1 MTTTSCRL
9 RRRIGKQR
17 GISVLTFWVSILA
30 LSILLYGLLCQFDLG
45 IGILLRFAREEGRR
59 QAPPSPIAPIRN
71 GHGMWLIVAGFVLC
85 VAFPVVCA
93 TLLSAFYVP
102 FLLMLAGLILRRVA
116 AERRE
121 QSPQQ
126 LPRLWC
132 AIFSGGSLVAAFT
145 QGLMLGALVEGLII
159 SRGEYS
165 GDDFAWWSLLAVL
178 CGGGG
183 LCIGYALLGA
193 FWLVRKFESFES
205 DVGHEGDV
213 GTAAYRLIPAL
224 SLVSL
229 LALIFVFVFSLAAN
243 IRIMSRW
250 PAVRA
255 AYPHVVLDRSP
266 AVGDQPRPDG
276 P

>member
-1 MTTTSCRL
+1 M
-9 RRRIGKQR
+9 I
-17 GISVLTFWVSILA
+17 TFWVSILA

-45 IGILLRFAREEGRR
+45 IGVLLRFAREEGRR
-59 QAPPSPIAPIRN
+59 RAPPIPVAPIRN
-71 GHGMWLIVAGFVLC
+71 GNGTWLIVAGIALC

-93 TLLSAFYVP
+93 TLLSAFHVP

-116 AERRE
+116 AECRDKA
-121 QSPQQ
+121 QQ
-126 LPRLWC
+126 LPRLWR
-132 AIFSGGSLVAAFT
+132 AAFSGGSLVAAFT

-183 LCIGYALLGA
+183 LCIGYALLAA
-193 FWLVRKFESFES
+193 FWLLRKY
-205 DVGHEGDV
+205 EGDV

-224 SLVSL
+224 SLASL
-229 LALIFVFVFSLAAN
+229 LALIFVFVYSLAAN
-243 IRIMSRW
+243 IRIMSHW

-255 AYPHVVLDRSP
+255 AYPHLVLDGSP
-266 AVGDQPRPDG
+266 AIAIRPRPDG

>member
-1 MTTTSCRL
+1 
-9 RRRIGKQR
+9 
-17 GISVLTFWVSILA
+17 VLTFWVSVLA
-30 LSILLYGLLCQFDLG
+30 LSILLYGLLCQFDPG
-45 IGILLRFAREEGRR
+45 IGILLRFAREEDGRR
-59 QAPPSPIAPIRN
+59 APPGAIEPIRN
-71 GHGMWLIVAGFVLC
+71 TNGRWLIVAGIVLC

-93 TLLSAFYVP
+93 TLLCAFYVP
-102 FLLMLAGLILRRVA
+102 FILMLAGLILRRVA
-116 AERRE
+116 ALRRE
-121 QSPQQ
+121 TSLH
-126 LPRLWC
+126 LPRLWR
-132 AIFSGGSLVAAFT
+132 AAFSGGSLLAALM

-193 FWLVRKFESFES
+193 FWLAGKYESNVR
-205 DVGHEGDV
+205 
-213 GTAAYRLIPAL
+213 TPAYRVLPAL

-229 LALIFVFVFSLAAN
+229 LGLIFVFVYSLAAN
-243 IRIMSRW
+243 IRVMSHA

-255 AYPHVVLDRSP
+255 VHPHLVLDRSP
-266 AVGDQPRPDG
+266 AMGVRPRPDG

>member
-1 MTTTSCRL
+1 
-9 RRRIGKQR
+9 
-17 GISVLTFWVSILA
+17 VFTFWVSILA

-45 IGILLRFAREEGRR
+45 IGILLRFAREEDRR
-59 QAPPSPIAPIRN
+59 RAPRSPIAPIRN
-71 GHGMWLIVAGFVLC
+71 GSGTWLIVAGIVLC

-93 TLLSAFYVP
+93 TLLSAFYAP

-121 QSPQQ
+121 KSWNP
-126 LPRLWC
+126 PLWR
-132 AIFSGGSLVAAFT
+132 AAFFGGSLVAAFM

-165 GDDFAWWSLLAVL
+165 EDDFAWWSLLAFL

-193 FWLVRKFESFES
+193 FWLVRQY
-205 DVGHEGDV
+205 EGDV
-213 GTAAYRLIPAL
+213 RTAAYRLIPAL
-224 SLVSL
+224 SLISL
-229 LALIFVFVFSLAAN
+229 LALIFLFVYSLAAN

-255 AYPHVVLDRSP
+255 AYPHVVLDGSP
-266 AVGDQPRPDG
+266 AIEVRPRPDG
-276 P
+276 S

>member
-1 MTTTSCRL
+1 M
-9 RRRIGKQR
+9 I
-17 GISVLTFWVSILA
+17 TFWVSILA
-30 LSILLYGLLCQFDLG
+30 LSILLYSLLCQFDLG
-45 IGILLRFAREEGRR
+45 IGVLLHFAREEGRGR
-59 QAPPSPIAPIRN
+59 TPPIPVASIRN
-71 GHGMWLIVAGFVLC
+71 GNGTWLILAGIALC

-116 AERRE
+116 AECRGK
-121 QSPQQ
+121 SQQ
-126 LPRLWC
+126 LPQLWH
-132 AIFSGGSLVAAFT
+132 AAFAGGSLVAALM

-183 LCIGYALLGA
+183 LCIGYALLAA
-193 FWLVRKFESFES
+193 FWLLRKY
-205 DVGHEGDV
+205 EGDV

-224 SLVSL
+224 SLASL
-229 LALIFVFVFSLAAN
+229 LALIFVFVYSLAAN
-243 IRIMSRW
+243 IRIMSHW
-250 PAVRA
+250 PAARA
-255 AYPHVVLDRSP
+255 AYPHVVLDLSP
-266 AVGDQPRPDG
+266 ATVLRRPDG